1 MEDYTGEAYSG
12 NMQLTVIGRQLQPGD
27 SAPDFNLDYLDLTDT
42 AVRTVHLADSAGMV
56 RLLSVVNTLENPV
69 CQRVTRHWESLC
81 TDLPPNA
88 CIYTVSR
95 DMPQLQA
102 LWQDTEGVMH
112 QALSA
117 HRSQQ
122 FGHEYGVWLEH
133 GHLLPRAV
141 FVIDRDDCIVYAEY
155 VAAQIG
161 EPDYAAAMEAVH
173 QAGFK
178 SAGVQGTIAHAV
190 ESSSIATRV
199 QMEENPKNMSL
210 SVLADRCMM
219 EISNHRRGEA
229 CNDQYCLEIFRRA
242 MLERDDSVWALL
254 VERFDEYMMGLFRR
268 HVRREAASRLDTPEN
283 YIARA
288 FERFWLAAVHNQQLR
303 FTTLAAALCYLRSCL
318 NGAIVDTLRAYSRS
332 KEVVLPGPDF
342 PDEPA
347 VEVDEEEGQGVWEAI
362 QNMLPKERERR
373 LAYLLFHCNLKP
385 REIVRLCPQE
395 FSEVQEIYRMRR
407 NIIERLSRD
416 SDQIRW
422 KMSGSQKTSASE

>member
-88 CIYTVSR
+88 CIYTVRR

-155 VAAQIG
+155 VADQLC
-161 EPDYAAAMEAVH
+161 EPDYTA
-173 QAGFK
+173 
-178 SAGVQGTIAHAV
+178 
-190 ESSSIATRV
+190 
-199 QMEENPKNMSL
+199 
-210 SVLADRCMM
+210 
-219 EISNHRRGEA
+219 
-229 CNDQYCLEIFRRA
+229 
-242 MLERDDSVWALL
+242 
-254 VERFDEYMMGLFRR
+254 
-268 HVRREAASRLDTPEN
+268 
-283 YIARA
+283 
-288 FERFWLAAVHNQQLR
+288 
-303 FTTLAAALCYLRSCL
+303 
-318 NGAIVDTLRAYSRS
+318 
-332 KEVVLPGPDF
+332 
-342 PDEPA
+342 
-347 VEVDEEEGQGVWEAI
+347 AI
-362 QNMLPKERERR
+362 QV
-373 LAYLLFHCNLKP
+373 
-385 REIVRLCPQE
+385 VRKAVVE
-395 FSEVQEIYRMRR
+395 
-407 NIIERLSRD
+407 
-416 SDQIRW
+416 
-422 KMSGSQKTSASE
+422 